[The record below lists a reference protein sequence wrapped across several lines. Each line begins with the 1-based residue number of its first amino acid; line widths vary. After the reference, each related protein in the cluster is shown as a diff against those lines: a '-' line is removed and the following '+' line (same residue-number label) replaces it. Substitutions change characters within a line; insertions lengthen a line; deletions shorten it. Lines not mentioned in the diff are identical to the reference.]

1 MILGGDI
8 MSEKDL
14 NLKEFLEEIGWS
26 KSKFYDNIYRICS
39 KEAYDIEIGKFKKA
53 GRDKEDYT
61 TDDRHFCFKKEW
73 YEIAY
78 VLFSLYADNP
88 FFRKNSNSESV
99 TFKEILEYYKN
110 SVMIVEEE
118 LPDYYRKQTML
129 HPVYLSTLTEIKMME
144 NISNKLS
151 MLLTLGSK
159 MPIEIRTN
167 MWKTLNN
174 VIDITLIDSY
184 IYGLNLKEALDVEKG
199 DLYRNQLFGEV
210 EHTSL
215 DKFIAHTLKQEM
227 DEDFVKE
234 REELN
239 KKYAEEQEMLDK
251 LYIKVSGDSEE
262 FVKMV
267 KEKFIELN
275 LQEKL
280 EEAQEV
286 KEKMIIDN
294 YRKKAIETGEF
305 DTSIENSIDKIIKE
319 LEKKGDPSNK
329 ETIEKLEKVKA
340 IVTKDLEDYKVN
352 SATEKFLSEL
362 NYKIM
367 KRRD

>member
-1 MILGGDI
+1 MIRGGDI
-8 MSEKDL
+8 MSERDL
-14 NLKEFLEEIGWS
+14 NLEEFLSEIGWS
-26 KSKFYDNIYRICS
+26 KSKFYENIKNICS
-39 KEAYDIEIGKFKKA
+39 EEVYNIEIGKFKKA

-61 TDDRHFCFKKEW
+61 TDERHFCFRKEW

-78 VLFSLYADNP
+78 VLFSLYTDNP
-88 FFRKNSNSESV
+88 FYRKNSNSESV
-99 TFKEILEYYKN
+99 TFKEILEYHKN
-110 SVMIVEEE
+110 SLMIVEEE

-167 MWKTLNN
+167 MWKTLNC
-174 VIDITLIDSY
+174 VIDVTLIDSY
-184 IYGLNLKEALDVEKG
+184 MYGLNLKEALDIEKG
-199 DLYRNQLFGEV
+199 DLYKNQLFGEV
-210 EHTSL
+210 EHISL

-239 KKYAEEQEMLDK
+239 KKYAEAQDLLDDI
-251 LYIKVSGDSEE
+251 YIKESGDSEE
-262 FVKMV
+262 YVKMV

-275 LQEKL
+275 MQEKL
-280 EEAQEV
+280 DEAQEYID
-286 KEKMIIDN
+286 KMTIDN
-294 YRKKAIETGEF
+294 CRMKAIEIGEF
-305 DTSIENSIDKIIKE
+305 DTSIENSIDKMINE
-319 LEKKGDPSNK
+319 LEKIEDTSKK
-329 ETIEKLEKVKA
+329 ETIEKLEKIKA
-340 IVTKDLEDYKVN
+340 IVIKNLEDYKVN

-367 KRRD
+367 NRRD